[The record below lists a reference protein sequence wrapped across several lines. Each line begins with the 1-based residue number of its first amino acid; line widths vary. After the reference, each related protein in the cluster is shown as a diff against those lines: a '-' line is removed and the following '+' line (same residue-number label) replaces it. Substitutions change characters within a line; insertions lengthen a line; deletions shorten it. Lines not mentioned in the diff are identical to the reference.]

1 MSSSASVLLAISVA
15 VVVSYL
21 AAGVVVA
28 VAANHIG
35 DEPYDTR
42 MRVATIV
49 FGWPFV
55 LFVAGVGY
63 LAVRSAQAE
72 IEKL

>member
-1 MSSSASVLLAISVA
+1 MSIILAIAAA

-21 AAGVVVA
+21 AAGVLVA
-28 VAANHIG
+28 VCANRIA

-42 MRVATIV
+42 MRVATVV
-49 FGWPFV
+49 FGWPFI

-72 IEKL
+72 AEKL

>member
-1 MSSSASVLLAISVA
+1 MSSASVLVAIAAA
-15 VVVSYL
+15 VIVSYF
-21 AAGVVVA
+21 AAGGVVA
-28 VAANHIG
+28 VAVNHIG

-42 MRVATIV
+42 MRVATVV
-49 FGWPFV
+49 FGWPFI